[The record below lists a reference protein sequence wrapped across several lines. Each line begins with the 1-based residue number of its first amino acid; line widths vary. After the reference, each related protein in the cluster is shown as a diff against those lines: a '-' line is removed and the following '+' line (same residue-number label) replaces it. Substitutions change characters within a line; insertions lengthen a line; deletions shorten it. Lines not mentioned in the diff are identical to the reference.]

1 MKNVKTKLYVFICLI
16 SFSACSTKKNVSN
29 THLKPNSNQSVTE
42 LNASNYSTVKDKYI
56 IGYYAQELGVK
67 ENELNNVLLFR
78 FIDEWM
84 GVPYRIGGMTKSGI
98 DCSGFTNLLYKNVYH
113 LVIPRTTGEIY
124 KELDVKPYTS
134 LKEGDVVLMNYDGKK
149 NSHVGVYLK
158 NGRFVHASTSKGVM
172 ISDFNQAW
180 YQKAYSA
187 GGEVK

>member
-1 MKNVKTKLYVFICLI
+1 MKNVKTKLYVFICLV
-16 SFSACSTKKNVSN
+16 SFSACSTKKNVTN
-29 THLKPNSNQSVTE
+29 AYLKNGGNQYVTE
-42 LNASNYSTVKDKYI
+42 LNASNYSSVKDKYI

-67 ENELNNVLLFR
+67 ERDLNNVLLFR
-78 FIDEWM
+78 FIDEWI
-84 GVPYRIGGMTKSGI
+84 GVPYRIGGNTKSGI

-113 LVIPRTTGEIY
+113 IVIPRTTGEIY

-134 LKEGDVVLMNYDGKK
+134 LKEGDVVFMNYDGKK

-172 ISDFNQAW
+172 ISDFNQVW
-180 YQKAYSA
+180 YQKAYST